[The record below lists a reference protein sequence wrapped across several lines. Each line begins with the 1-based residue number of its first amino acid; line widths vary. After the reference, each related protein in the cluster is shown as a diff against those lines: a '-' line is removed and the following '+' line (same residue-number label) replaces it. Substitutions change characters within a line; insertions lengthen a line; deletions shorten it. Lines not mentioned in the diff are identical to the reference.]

1 MNIFRRLFNWIQSG
15 PVDFSYVTG
24 EWGFRNAGKGPRP
37 SETALQQPSILH
49 IPVKLPTQVAAAA
62 AGNGRVAARIAMPV
76 TNGAP
81 TVMATECLGR
91 RLRGDANLRLSDPS
105 LAAGAG
111 RSPVRVGRA
120 ATWGVGS

>member
-37 SETALQQPSILH
+37 SETALQQPSILR

-62 AGNGRVAARIAMPV
+62 AGNGRVAARVVMPV

-81 TVMATECLGR
+81 TVTVFAQATSK
-91 RLRGDANLRLSDPS
+91 AHDPA
-105 LAAGAG
+105 LADLFNPGPTTG
-111 RSPVRVGRA
+111 TQDKIGYTHVER
-120 ATWGVGS
+120 